1 MKSATL
7 VSILV
12 LGLCASGQA
21 AMYTNTFSGTAG
33 NIPDN
38 NLSGWSDTITVND
51 SSLQPIAQVRVTV
64 NITGGFN
71 GDLYGYLR
79 FDNGVDPA
87 VLVPLV
93 NRVGVTAGNAFGY
106 SDAGMNVTFADSAVN
121 NIHFYRDVVGPG
133 VPTGIWQPDGRA
145 INPLSAPSA
154 FDAATPTTFA
164 DAFNGLNQ
172 TNATWTLF
180 FADVSGGGGQSQ
192 VVSWT
197 LEIDAVAEPINIAL
211 GIFAGVF
218 LIGTL
223 CRTERVRKLFN
234 KAATTETK

>member
-1 MKSATL
+1 MHMKSATL
-7 VSILV
+7 ALIAV

-106 SDAGMNVTFADSAVN
+106 SDAGMNVTFADSAAN
-121 NIHFYRDVVGPG
+121 GDIHFYRVQNGGPG
-133 VPTGIWQPDGRA
+133 APTGFWEPDGR
-145 INPLSAPSA
+145 
-154 FDAATPTTFA
+154 
-164 DAFNGLNQ
+164 
-172 TNATWTLF
+172 
-180 FADVSGGGGQSQ
+180 
-192 VVSWT
+192 
-197 LEIDAVAEPINIAL
+197 
-211 GIFAGVF
+211 
-218 LIGTL
+218 
-223 CRTERVRKLFN
+223 
-234 KAATTETK
+234 